1 MMLQKSI
8 LSYLK
13 LILFLFC
20 LSQKELNL
28 IITMIVNC
36 FYQLI
41 KSVKI
46 QNDKVP
52 IVRGHSKVNC
62 KNPDK
67 IQLRYLIESSGR
79 MGIIR
84 DQFNQIFCVDW
95 LFIILYLFNKIWQF
109 LFQIFQMMIDVATQH
124 TCMRTERSAR
134 SQFDEWILHIFV
146 GAHSVEKYR

>member
-1 MMLQKSI
+1 MISNSFKSFKLQMMLQKSI

-84 DQFNQIFCVDW
+84 DQLNQIFCVD
-95 LFIILYLFNKIWQF
+95 
-109 LFQIFQMMIDVATQH
+109 
-124 TCMRTERSAR
+124 
-134 SQFDEWILHIFV
+134 
-146 GAHSVEKYR
+146 